1 MSSLSKW
8 DIELLSN
15 EWATLQNTLTPP
27 LRRSLSALVADRA
40 PELVR
45 NFYTELG
52 KDPDAR
58 DFLSQDLISSRLSG
72 ALTRW
77 LTGLFPPE
85 TAPDFHEMSEVQLHI
100 GAVHSRIGLPL
111 KLVTRAL
118 RLMTDGLIATAAM
131 RDDQDERSAMLR
143 AAVATLSIAID
154 IMNTAYVEKSRQ
166 NDRSAE
172 AFRMFSLGKN
182 MSQERE
188 AQRAAMAEWLQETM
202 FLIATRDQ
210 QTTLPDMRSSEF
222 GLWLSH
228 RGGVIFEG
236 THEIERAVAV
246 MDSIDAEI
254 LPAIRRGGDLR
265 LLLQRLNDEA
275 SRIRALV
282 AECFSAAARIEGG
295 HDALTGVFSRRFM
308 DTILTREV
316 ETARK
321 RRHKF
326 SVALVDIDHFKS
338 VNDRYGHSAGDLALR
353 HCVQVISETTRVG
366 DFVFRYGGEEFLV
379 TLAEMDLSG
388 ARSFGERLLAA
399 LRSRPLSLADGTE
412 ISMTA
417 SIGVAEFSGEPDFLR
432 LTEAADRALYE
443 AKHFGRSQV
452 RAAG

>member
-1 MSSLSKW
+1 MASLSEW
-8 DIELLSN
+8 DKELLSN
-15 EWATLQNTLTPP
+15 EWARLQSTLTPP
-27 LRRSLSALVADRA
+27 VRRSLSALVADKA
-40 PELVR
+40 PELVE
-45 NFYTELG
+45 NFYSELG

-58 DFLSQDLISSRLSG
+58 DFLSQDLVADRLAG
-72 ALTRW
+72 ALRRW
-77 LTGLFPPE
+77 LTGLFPADA
-85 TAPDFHEMSEVQLHI
+85 APDFQQMAEVQLHV

-118 RLMTDGLIATAAM
+118 RLMIDGLIAAAAG
-131 RDDQDERSAMLR
+131 RYSDADQSAMLR

-172 AFRMFSLGKN
+172 AFRLFSLGKN

-188 AQRAAMAEWLQETM
+188 AQRAAMAEWLQEAM
-202 FLIATRDQ
+202 YVIATGDQ
-210 QTTLPDMRSSEF
+210 LDRLSDMRSSEF

-228 RGGVIFEG
+228 RGDVIFEG
-236 THEIERAVAV
+236 THEIERARRV
-246 MDSIDAEI
+246 MERIDAEI

-275 SRIRALV
+275 ARIRALV

-295 HDALTGVFSRRFM
+295 HDALTGVLSRRFM

-326 SVALVDIDHFKS
+326 SVALVDIDHFKA
-338 VNDRYGHSAGDLALR
+338 VNDRYGHAVGDLALR
-353 HCVQVISETTRVG
+353 HCVQVIAESARVG

-379 TLAEMDLSG
+379 TLAEMDLIE
-388 ARSFGERLLAA
+388 ARSFGEQLLAA
-399 LRSRPLSLADGTE
+399 LRNRPLHLEDGTS
-412 ISMTA
+412 IIMTA

-443 AKHFGRSQV
+443 AKHLGRSQV
-452 RAAG
+452 RAAE